1 MARGQAAWI
10 RSRRADTGI
19 ALAWMPFAAV
29 IALLRSDGHDVT
41 TFLEALS
48 LFSFVHQP
56 LTLPLVY
63 GDRAQFGARRTVFTW
78 APLVLVGA
86 IAVGWTISFTLVAVV
101 GGLWNM
107 EHTLMQRYG
116 FVRIYGRKA
125 GEDDG
130 RLERALLLSWLIVT
144 LLSVAADARTPGR
157 IASLPLGQLNT
168 RGLDVLASFR
178 PYATALLL
186 PTLAIA
192 AGVTTKWITDER
204 DRIRAGTA
212 STAKQ
217 LYIASTAVMFA
228 WAIVVDPVAGL
239 AGYAGAHAVEYF
251 FIVDHRLRPSRTTRA
266 RHTFFLVYLSAF
278 GTLYLVV
285 RTMASPTVL
294 TSAVLFFGG
303 LHFLYDGFIW
313 KRRSSPVRL
322 DQPIAA
328 NVSA

>member
-1 MARGQAAWI
+1 VARGHAAWI
-10 RSRRADTGI
+10 RSRRADIGI
-19 ALAWMPFAAV
+19 ALAWIPFVAITAIV
-29 IALLRSDGHDVT
+29 RSDGRNVA

-63 GDRAQFGARRTVFTW
+63 GDRSQFDSRRALFTW
-78 APLVLVGA
+78 APVVLVGA

-116 FVRIYGRKA
+116 FVRIYGRKV

-144 LLSVAADARTPGR
+144 LLSVAADTRTPGR
-157 IASLPLGQLNT
+157 IGSLPLGRLNST
-168 RGLDVLASFR
+168 SLDVLASFR

-186 PTLAIA
+186 PAIVLAAMLTAKWVRRERLRMRTGA
-192 AGVTTKWITDER
+192 AS
-204 DRIRAGTA
+204 AP
-212 STAKQ
+212 KQ
-217 LYIASTAVMFA
+217 LYLVSTAAMFA
-228 WAIVVDPVAGL
+228 WAIFVDPVAGL

-251 FIVDHRLRPSRTTRA
+251 FIVDHRLSADRTTRS
-266 RHTFFLVYLSAF
+266 RQTLFFVYLSVF
-278 GTLYLVV
+278 GALYLFV
-285 RTMASPTVL
+285 RSMTPPAVL

-303 LHFLYDGFIW
+303 LHFLFDGFIW
-313 KRRSSPVRL
+313 KRRTAPAPV